1 LIDPKT
7 GSPKPVVRICRKPLG
22 SPKPAGHASYSA
34 KAVPSREVLI
44 F

>member
-7 GSPKPVVRICRKPLG
+7 GSPKPVVRIRRRPLG
-22 SPKPAGHASYSA
+22 SPKPAGHADYSA
-34 KAVPSREVLI
+34 KAVPSREVPI